1 MQHADE
7 SGLEGVARLAVWQ
20 KSRALVRQIYDLT
33 RGFVHLDLPLADQ
46 MRRAAVS
53 VPSNISEGNGRASPK
68 DALHFFY
75 VARGSLSELQTQ
87 TILAMDL
94 GYISSEHYQNTLSQI
109 DETGRLLGGFI
120 RHRRKNADP
129 KQP

>member
-1 MQHADE
+1 MQQNDE

-20 KSRALVRQIYDLT
+20 KSRVLVRQIYELT
-33 RGFVHLDLPLADQ
+33 RSFVRWDLPLADQ

-53 VPSNISEGNGRASPK
+53 VPSNIAEGNGRSSPK

-75 VARGSLSELQTQ
+75 IARGSLSELQTQ

-94 GYISSEHYQNTLSQI
+94 GYISREHYKSTLSQI

-120 RHRRKNADP
+120 RHRKKSADQ

>member
-1 MQHADE
+1 MQHE
-7 SGLEGVARLAVWQ
+7 NEGELGGVTKLTVWQ
-20 KSRALVRQIYDLT
+20 KSRALVREIYELT
-33 RGFVHLDLPLADQ
+33 RSFAHRDLPLADQ

-53 VPSNISEGNGRASPK
+53 IPSNIAEGNGRSSSK

-94 GYISSEHYQNTLSQI
+94 GYLSADQYKATMAQI
-109 DETGRLLGGFI
+109 CETGRILGGFI
-120 RHRRKNADP
+120 RHRRSHKDH
-129 KQP
+129 KQT